1 MDWSPT
7 VDVILYAVPFFV
19 VFIVLELLSYRYLP
33 DDSPSGRGYETRD
46 TATSLTMGIG
56 SVVINL
62 GWKLVVLAA
71 YTGLYVIAPV
81 HLSAGNPLAWIA
93 LFLLED
99 LAYYWYHRTHHTVRC
114 CGPATSCTTP
124 AGTTTCPR
132 RCASPGRRSRR
143 CRSGCRW
150 PSSGSRRG

>member
-1 MDWSPT
+1 
-7 VDVILYAVPFFV
+7 
-19 VFIVLELLSYRYLP
+19 
-33 DDSPSGRGYETRD
+33 
-46 TATSLTMGIG
+46 MGIG

-81 HLSAGNPLAWIA
+81 HLSAGNPLTWIA

-99 LAYYWYHRTHHTVRC
+99 LAYYWYHRTHHTVRMLW
-114 CGPATSCTTP
+114 ASVHVMHATP

-132 RCASPGRRSRR
+132 RCASPGPRSRP